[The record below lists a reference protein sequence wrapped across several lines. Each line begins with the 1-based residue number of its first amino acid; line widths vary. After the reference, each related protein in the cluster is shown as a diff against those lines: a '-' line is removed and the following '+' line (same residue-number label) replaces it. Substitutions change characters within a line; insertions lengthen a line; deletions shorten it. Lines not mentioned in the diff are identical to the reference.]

1 MDITAIIAEY
11 NPFHNGH
18 RYHIEKTKA
27 LFPDT
32 NIVCIMSGGFVQRGE
47 PAVASEHERAVWA
60 IKSGVSAVIR
70 MPVYSSFSDG
80 ENFAKSGV
88 LIAQKIG
95 AKRLSFGSECGDLTV
110 LSEIADILDQNPPE
124 FKVLFDHFMSQG
136 MNYPTAISKTMQ
148 KMYPDKNYSYV
159 LSNPND
165 TLGILYIRALK
176 GTNIEPVCVKRCD
189 NGYDSTLP
197 HEEYLSASGIRA
209 LQKEEAKKFIPN
221 YVYQN
226 YQKIDFETEYSS
238 IALYK
243 LRTIQKEELHKIQDV
258 TEGLENRI
266 KKFAD
271 QATTLSE
278 LLDMIKTKRYT
289 YSRLKRIVLFALLDI
304 TKEKYKKSK
313 KSGFARLLAI
323 KKDNKQLVNYLLSK
337 GISVKYHD
345 LSDSDIFCWEEENKI
360 EDLHAVLLHKT
371 TIRNTIFV

>member
-18 RYHIEKTKA
+18 RFHIEKTKA
-27 LFPDT
+27 LFPNT

-110 LSEIADILDQNPPE
+110 LSEIANILDENPSE
-124 FKVLFDHFMSQG
+124 FKVLFEQFMAQG
-136 MNYPTAISKTMQ
+136 MNYPTAISRAMQ

-165 TLGILYIRALK
+165 TLGVLYIRALK
-176 GTNIEPVCVKRCD
+176 GTNIEPICVKRCD
-189 NGYDSTLP
+189 NGYDSTVP
-197 HEEYLSASGIRA
+197 NEEYLSASSIRA
-209 LQKEEAKKFIPN
+209 LEKEEAKKYIPS

-226 YQKIDFETEYSS
+226 YQKTNFETEYSS

-266 KKFAD
+266 KKYAD
-271 QATTLSE
+271 QATTLSM
-278 LLDMIKTKRYT
+278 LLDLVKTKRYT
-289 YSRLKRIVLFALLDI
+289 YSRLKRIVLFTLLDV

-313 KSGFARLLAI
+313 KSSYARLLAI
-323 KKDNKQLVNYLLSK
+323 KKDNKQLINYLTNK
-337 GISVKYHD
+337 GVSVKFHD
-345 LSDSDIFCWEEENKI
+345 LNKSDIPCWEEENKI
-360 EDLHAVLLHKT
+360 EDLHAVLLQKT